1 MYFMKCSFAFVL
13 WLLAVHTCAFA
24 QVPPNL
30 SGTWVFSAGDSQNVG
45 MMVDVQYTST
55 LTQTG
60 KSLVVR
66 DDSVY
71 NGTTQSRQ
79 TSYDLTGAST
89 SNESP
94 MGEKAQTVSHW
105 DGSRLITVWTTVGA
119 VAGTTATRTETRSLS
134 ADGKTMTLESSRAAK
149 PPMIMVFHRK

>member
-1 MYFMKCSFAFVL
+1 MKCSFAFVL

-30 SGTWVFSAGDSQNVG
+30 SGTWVFSAADSQNVG

-66 DDSVY
+66 DNSVY
-71 NGTTQSRQ
+71 NGATQSRQ

-94 MGEKAQTVSHW
+94 MGEKAQTASHW
-105 DGSRLITVWTTVGA
+105 DCSRLITIWTTVGA
-119 VAGTTATRTETRSLS
+119 VAGTTATRTETRSVS
-134 ADGKTMTLESSRAAK
+134 ADGKTMTLESTRGAK
-149 PPMIMVFHRK
+149 PSMIMVFHRK